1 MVFAMNRK
9 PIRALGLMRAPNF
22 SLVTGLSTLTEKY
35 LMGLGHTREPL
46 EVKATLGDSLFI

>member
-46 EVKATLGDSLFI
+46 EVKAILGDSLFI